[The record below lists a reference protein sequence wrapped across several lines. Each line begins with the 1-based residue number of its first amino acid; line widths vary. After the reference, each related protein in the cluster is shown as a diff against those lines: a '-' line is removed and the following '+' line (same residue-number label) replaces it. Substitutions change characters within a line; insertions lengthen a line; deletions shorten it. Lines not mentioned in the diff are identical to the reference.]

1 MESLLYFVGVFLENI
16 FKNLKTA
23 LNIYGKKS
31 MICTGVLEKF
41 IKIFFLPQSLLKENK
56 NTPYTIYGKLGV
68 KSFTFL
74 YDLSNESQNIT
85 KKDMPPYVTYLS
97 FIYYLIVVSC
107 LNIKAG

>member
-1 MESLLYFVGVFLENI
+1 MESLLCFVGVFYKNNLNI
-16 FKNLKTA
+16 FSSTF
-23 LNIYGKKS
+23 NI
-31 MICTGVLEKF
+31 
-41 IKIFFLPQSLLKENK
+41 KENK

-85 KKDMPPYVTYLS
+85 KKDMPPYMTYLS

-107 LNIKAG
+107 LNIRTG

>member
-1 MESLLYFVGVFLENI
+1 MGEKYPLTIYGKFIVFCRGVFKNI

-31 MICTGVLEKF
+31 IFCTGVLEKF
-41 IKIFFLPQSLLKENK
+41 IKIFFLSQSLLKKNK

-68 KSFTFL
+68 KSYTFL

-85 KKDMPPYVTYLS
+85 KKDMPFYMTYLS
-97 FIYYLIVVSC
+97 LFVI
-107 LNIKAG
+107 

>member
-1 MESLLYFVGVFLENI
+1 MFLEKI
-16 FKNLKTA
+16 LKNLKTA
-23 LNIYGKKS
+23 LNIYGKKF
-31 MICTGVLEKF
+31 IFCTGVLEKF
-41 IKIFFLPQSLLKENK
+41 IKIFFLPRSLLKKNK

-74 YDLSNESQNIT
+74 CDLSNESQNIT
-85 KKDMPPYVTYLS
+85 KKDMPNNMTYLS

>member
-1 MESLLYFVGVFLENI
+1 MESLVCFVGVFLEKI

-23 LNIYGKKS
+23 PN
-31 MICTGVLEKF
+31 
-41 IKIFFLPQSLLKENK
+41 
-56 NTPYTIYGKLGV
+56 IYGKLGV

-85 KKDMPPYVTYLS
+85 KKDMPPYMTYLS